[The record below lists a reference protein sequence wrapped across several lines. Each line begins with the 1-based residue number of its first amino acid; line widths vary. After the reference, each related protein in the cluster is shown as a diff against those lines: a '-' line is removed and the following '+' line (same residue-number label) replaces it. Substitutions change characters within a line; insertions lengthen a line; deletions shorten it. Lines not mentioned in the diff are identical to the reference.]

1 MQPPRRSA
9 PLTFQVEFEQAAETE
24 IVINEVMAKNANTLV
39 DSTGE
44 FDDWIELVHL
54 GTQAVDLSGTY
65 LSDKEANPLKWVIP
79 DRTMNDANGYG
90 IIWADDVTEQEALHA
105 SFKLSS
111 GGEPSRCS
119 ALMRMGT
126 SCSTRSPLVNSMKTF
141 PMASLRMERP
151 SNSRPPETNN

>member
-111 GGEPSRCS
+111 GGETITLFGSD
-119 ALMRMGT
+119 AHGNLLLDTLT
-126 SCSTRSPLVNSMKTF
+126 SGELDEDISDGLTADGETF
-141 PMASLRMERP
+141 ELT
-151 SNSRPPETNN
+151 PPRNK